1 MKFIKNFIL
10 NNHIFGNSNYEED
23 IIKFIK
29 NINRTDINLNY
40 GNNLG
45 IALFL
50 YDKIDTAQIILEILK
65 KQNAL
70 TNLTVFIDGTQGTR
84 NYKNQKIIEIVK
96 SYNVKETIINK
107 GKFGFRKQMINSMEY
122 LSENYEKII
131 FIEDDCIPS
140 LNCIKIFDKELE
152 KIKNLKNIFSVYGS
166 PFLVKNEQFG
176 GTFPRFQG
184 WGWGTTSSKIKLIL
198 DDLKQ
203 VYMMSEKKYIEY
215 INKNFN
221 SEIKKKID
229 VTEKRMPSKT
239 LEKFFAWDE
248 VIGFLCAK
256 IQMEHLLASERTFY
270 PIMHEAS
277 VHFQNNEIFKSPPF
291 NMFYK
296 NEIKKIL
303 NEKNI

>member
-1 MKFIKNFIL
+1 MKFIKNLIL
-10 NNHIFGNSNYEED
+10 NNHIFTNSSYQKD

-29 NINRTDINLNY
+29 NLNHADINLNY
-40 GNNLG
+40 DNNLS

-50 YDKIDTAQIILEILK
+50 YDKVDTAQIILEILK

-70 TNLTVFIDGTQGTR
+70 MNLTVFIDGTQGSR

-96 SYNVKETIINK
+96 SYNLKEVIINK
-107 GKFGFRKQMINSMEY
+107 GKLGFRKQMINSMEY

-152 KIKNLKNIFSVYGS
+152 KIKNFKNIFSVYGS
-166 PFLVKNEQFG
+166 PFLVKNEKFG
-176 GTFPRFQG
+176 GTFSRFQG
-184 WGWGTTSSKIKLIL
+184 WGWGTTSSKIKLVL
-198 DDLKQ
+198 DDLKKI
-203 VYMMSEKKYIEY
+203 YMMSEKKYIEY

-229 VTEKRMPSKT
+229 ITEKRMPSST

-248 VIGFLCAK
+248 VICFLSAR
-256 IQMEHLLASERTFY
+256 IQMEHLLTPERTFY

-277 VHFQNNEIFKSPPF
+277 MHFQNNELFKSPPF